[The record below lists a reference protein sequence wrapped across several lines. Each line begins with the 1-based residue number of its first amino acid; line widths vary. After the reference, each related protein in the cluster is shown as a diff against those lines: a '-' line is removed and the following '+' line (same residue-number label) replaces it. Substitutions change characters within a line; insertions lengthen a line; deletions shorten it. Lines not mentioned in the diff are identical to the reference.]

1 MLQLVKQIFGTK
13 APEQKSC
20 TIEINERC
28 LCLAEI
34 TEYGDFNLSFLFIG
48 SYGNYLVGT
57 PRDYET
63 FDRIFYNRGG
73 VKYGFPLS
81 LCQQE
86 ARGFEALFKRYGL
99 SLITEHTELNWQL
112 PSLKASMA
120 AINDLKFEVF
130 SYAGLPGLRCESG
143 GRALVFHDL
152 IIGDGQS
159 VSFAKSDTEPEE
171 ELDERSYT
179 LENFHKRGDILI
191 PSRFRGS
198 AIDLAG
204 CLAGEC
210 QVEQKPFAAFITDQS
225 AKGLP
230 SVSQMEKLERSG
242 IELSITDIT
251 NKLVAG
257 RFIFNHDEATNT
269 IAFYDDV
276 EFERNDFEV
285 LSPISRMQLQ
295 TLLVEAGY
303 KRCMGGIY
311 SHQHAVRAPEFFI
324 LPPPR
329 SLMSGL
335 LDMFNARGHEQ
346 TVILTPTQQAA
357 LIIGSGRDDKN
368 ERLLVLAQ
376 SLPINRRKLIDF
388 LRDSSI
394 DMDESIKSEFASR
407 QRAVTDKYRRLKP
420 KGAKRKA

>member
-1 MLQLVKQIFGTK
+1 MLQLVKQLFGTK
-13 APEQKSC
+13 APEPKSC
-20 TIEINERC
+20 TIEITERC

-34 TEYGDFNLSFLFIG
+34 SDSGDFNLSFLFIG
-48 SYGNYLVGT
+48 SYGNYLVGA

-63 FDRIFYNRGG
+63 FDRIFYNKGG

-81 LCQQE
+81 LCAQE
-86 ARGFEALFKRYGL
+86 ARGFEALFRRYGL
-99 SLITEHTELNWQL
+99 SVVTERNLNWQL
-112 PSLKASMA
+112 PTLHPNMA
-120 AINDLKFEVF
+120 AINDLKFDVF
-130 SYAGLPGLRCESG
+130 SHAGLPGLRCESQ
-143 GRALVFHDL
+143 GRALIFHDL
-152 IIGDGQS
+152 ILADGQS
-159 VSFAKSDTEPEE
+159 LIFAQSESQGQGK
-171 ELDERSYT
+171 T
-179 LENFHKRGDILI
+179 LEHFHKNGDILI

-210 QVEQKPFAAFITDQS
+210 QVEEKPFDMFVTDQS

-230 SVSQMEKLERSG
+230 SISQMEKESATS
-242 IELSITDIT
+242 IELSISDIT
-251 NKLVAG
+251 AKLKNE
-257 RFIFNHDEATNT
+257 RFIFNHDQVTNT

-285 LSPISRMQLQ
+285 LSPVSRMQLQ

-303 KRCMGGIY
+303 KRCTGGIY
-311 SHQHAVRAPEFFI
+311 THQHARKAPEFFI

-357 LIIGSGRDDKN
+357 LISGSAREDKN
-368 ERLLVLAQ
+368 QRLLVLAKN
-376 SLPINRRKLIDF
+376 LPINQRKLSDF
-388 LRDSSI
+388 LRDGGLA
-394 DMDESIKSEFASR
+394 MDESIKAEFSSL